1 MDCRTYEWVD
11 RAVGVRGHRRNWV
24 VGDGGPARRLHLDL
38 ANTKRQRVFV
48 IIENLNLSRVAAA
61 DYCGPEAFEHRAL
74 VKGDVRPR
82 TAARKRIRR
91 RA

>member
-1 MDCRTYEWVD
+1 MDCRTYLWVD

-24 VGDGGPARRLHLDL
+24 VHRNPVRGDL
-38 ANTKRQRVFV
+38 ANAKGQGVFV

-61 DYCGPEAFEHRAL
+61 NYCGLEGFQHRAL
-74 VKGDVRPR
+74 VKRDAGPR
-82 TAARKRIRR
+82 IARNWGWVNR